1 MLRRGCKDIWNKRI
15 IQNKYFNEPQ
25 KSNEPK
31 RDEDPSSA
39 NKIPAAELTISI
51 EL

>member
-1 MLRRGCKDIWNKRI
+1 MLRKGWKDTWNKRI

-31 RDEDPSSA
+31 RDEDTCSG
-39 NKIPAAELTISI
+39 NKITGAELTISF